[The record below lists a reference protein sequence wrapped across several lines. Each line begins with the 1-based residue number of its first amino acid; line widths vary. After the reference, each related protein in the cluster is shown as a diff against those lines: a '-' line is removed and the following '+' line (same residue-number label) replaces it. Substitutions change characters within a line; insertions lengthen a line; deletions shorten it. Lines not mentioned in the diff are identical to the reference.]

1 MTGSDPSTTSAAALA
16 FPARPRPDRVGELMA
31 SLCRAATVL
40 VLCVLVLLVGH
51 IVSRGSGVLSWEFL
65 SQAPIEGMTEGGIF
79 PAIFGTVAITLLMII
94 MALPLGALAGIY
106 LVEYAGSNPMAR
118 VIRAAVNNLAGVPSI
133 VFGLF
138 GVGFFILFV
147 GRHIDAA
154 LGPGGR
160 AAVEQV
166 IGQQGRAAASGLLF
180 GQPIMLW
187 AAATLACLVLPTII
201 VTTEEALTAVPQSHR
216 DASLALGATR
226 WQTIWSV
233 VLPQARAG
241 ILTGAILSV
250 SRGAGETA
258 PILFTGCAYFLPRLP
273 VADLFGVIP
282 MVNPLDQF
290 MELSYHIFI
299 MATQSTDTRQT
310 LPIQYGTTLVLVV
323 LTFVLN
329 LAGIVSRYLF
339 RRRMTTRTA
348 I

>member
-1 MTGSDPSTTSAAALA
+1 M
-16 FPARPRPDRVGELMA
+16 LMMG
-31 SLCRAATVL
+31 LCRGATFL
-40 VLCVLVLLVGH
+40 VGSVLVLLLLL
-51 IVSRGSGVLSWEFL
+51 IVKNGAGVLSWGFL
-65 SQAPIEGMTEGGIF
+65 TQAPVEGMTAGGIF
-79 PAIFGTVAITLLMII
+79 PAIFGTVAITLLMIL

-106 LVEYAGSNPMAR
+106 LVEYAGGNRLAR

-138 GVGFFILFV
+138 GVGFFVLFV
-147 GRHIDAA
+147 GRNLDQA
-154 LGPGGR
+154 LGPVGR
-160 AAVEQV
+160 SAIE
-166 IGQQGRAAASGLLF
+166 RALGTADVTAEGGLLF

-187 AAATLACLVLPTII
+187 AAATLACLVLPIII
-201 VTTEEALTAVPQSHR
+201 VTTEEALSAVPQSHR

-226 WQTIWSV
+226 WQTVRNV

-273 VADLFGVIP
+273 VAELFGVIP

-299 MATQSTDTRQT
+299 LSTQSTDTQAT
-310 LPIQYGTTLVLVV
+310 LPLQYGTTLVLVA
-323 LTFVLN
+323 LTFLLN
-329 LAGIVSRYLF
+329 LTGIVLRFVF
-339 RRRMTTRTA
+339 RRRLA
-348 I
+348 KVS